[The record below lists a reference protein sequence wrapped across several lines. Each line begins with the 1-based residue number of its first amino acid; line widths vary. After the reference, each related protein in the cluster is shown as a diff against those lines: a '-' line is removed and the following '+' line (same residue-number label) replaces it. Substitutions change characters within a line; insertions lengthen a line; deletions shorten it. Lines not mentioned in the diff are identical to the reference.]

1 MLDGTPIPPCPD
13 CQVPGPIESFLS
25 LLLVFWMFFFMAM
38 WLLSS
43 KWSDPIW
50 KIAFPFMP
58 REDSMKP
65 DNKVSRER

>member
-1 MLDGTPIPPCPD
+1 
-13 CQVPGPIESFLS
+13 
-25 LLLVFWMFFFMAM
+25 MFFFMAM
-38 WLLSS
+38 WLLPS

-58 REDSMKP
+58 REDSVKP

>member
-1 MLDGTPIPPCPD
+1 MLDGTPMPPCPD
-13 CQVPGPIESFLS
+13 CSVPGPIESFLS

-38 WLLSS
+38 WLLPS

-50 KIAFPFMP
+50 KVAFPFMP
-58 REDSMKP
+58 REESVKP